1 MIVYTIVIKCQ
12 VKVAPRLDVYSP
24 DVVATHWV
32 SIDKLNKENLF
43 YLMSKGLDYKKSVDL
58 YIISMIDFILD
69 KFKNIPDDEKKQIK
83 KQILSTIIISND

>member
-1 MIVYTIVIKCQ
+1 
-12 VKVAPRLDVYSP
+12 
-24 DVVATHWV
+24 
-32 SIDKLNKENLF
+32 
-43 YLMSKGLDYKKSVDL
+43 MSKGLDYKKSVDL